1 MQVGTITMDGYGG
14 IEQVKGEATGYFH
27 PQKVNGR
34 EWFID
39 PEGNGFFPLGIS
51 HIYSSDNETTVKD
64 HYGYDQKAWV
74 HDWFEKYRELGYNC
88 APAGATSPCR
98 DKQGFVDVEHIEEYF
113 VAHRF
118 PFVAG
123 VWQFPHPAELR
134 FDQERQDI
142 FSNYHV
148 DLVERR
154 AENTCARHK
163 ENPYL
168 IGYFYGFGG
177 FVQMNRWINTIMA
190 SHPNSAGRTA
200 LGNLLVDK
208 YRGDVATFNDIYGT
222 SCTDMNA
229 IKTTEVVY
237 YDDHFNKFSERDYAK
252 ADLRKKHD
260 FEMLVRALAIQT
272 YKVGYEAIRKHD
284 DNHTI
289 LGMYVKA
296 ASFEVDTWREV
307 IRYSDVS
314 TPQHVNPIMPH
325 AELYEE
331 TGKPIFVSDQ
341 VFGNGYDSR
350 VGKRGLTA
358 AEMAESY
365 EFMIRRVVQDPRV
378 CGLSVC
384 RTLYDLV
391 SGAMRYRHGAQE
403 GIYDEHGNPRVAIIR
418 KIREINSAL
427 YDHVLN
433 PRSDDDLAQAEAL
446 LLSRIALSRQ
456 PA

>member
-1 MQVGTITMDGYGG
+1 MATMTTGNYGG
-14 IEQVKGEATGYFH
+14 IEQVRGAATGYFH
-27 PQKVNGR
+27 PQNVNGR

-64 HYGYDQKAWV
+64 HYHYDQKAWV
-74 HDWFEKYRELGYNC
+74 KDWFEKYRELGYNC

-98 DKQGFVDVEHIEEYF
+98 DKQGFVDVEYIEEYF
-113 VAHRF
+113 VEHKF
-118 PFVAG
+118 PFVTG

-142 FSNYHV
+142 FSNYYI

-154 AENTCARHK
+154 AERTCGRHK
-163 ENPYL
+163 DNPYL

-177 FVQMNRWINTIMA
+177 FIHMNRWINTIMS
-190 SHPNSAGRTA
+190 SHANSAGRTV
-200 LGNLLVDK
+200 LGDLLVAK
-208 YRGDVATFNDIYGT
+208 YGDDVGTFNDIYGT
-222 SCTDMNA
+222 SCSAMND

-237 YDDHFNKFSERDYAK
+237 YGDNFNKFAERDYAR
-252 ADLRKKHD
+252 ADPRKKDD
-260 FEMLVRALAIQT
+260 FEMLVRALALQT
-272 YKVGYEAIRKHD
+272 YKVGYKAIRNHD
-284 DNHTI
+284 DHHAI

-296 ASFEVDTWREV
+296 ASFDVDTWKQV

-314 TPQHVNPIMPH
+314 TPQHINPLVPH
-325 AELYEE
+325 RELYRE

-341 VFGNGYDSR
+341 VFGNGYDAR
-350 VGKRGLTA
+350 VGLRGLTA
-358 AEMAESY
+358 EEIAESY

-391 SGAMRYRHGAQE
+391 SGAMRYRHGALE
-403 GIYDEHGNPRVAIIR
+403 GIYDEHGNPRVPVVR
-418 KIREINSAL
+418 KIKEINSAL

-433 PRSDDDLAQAEAL
+433 PQCDAELAESETL
-446 LLSRIALSRQ
+446 FLERIALSRQ

>member
-1 MQVGTITMDGYGG
+1 
-14 IEQVKGEATGYFH
+14 
-27 PQKVNGR
+27 
-34 EWFID
+34 
-39 PEGNGFFPLGIS
+39 
-51 HIYSSDNETTVKD
+51 
-64 HYGYDQKAWV
+64 
-74 HDWFEKYRELGYNC
+74 
-88 APAGATSPCR
+88 
-98 DKQGFVDVEHIEEYF
+98 
-113 VAHRF
+113 
-118 PFVAG
+118 
-123 VWQFPHPAELR
+123 
-134 FDQERQDI
+134 
-142 FSNYHV
+142 
-148 DLVERR
+148 
-154 AENTCARHK
+154 
-163 ENPYL
+163 
-168 IGYFYGFGG
+168 
-177 FVQMNRWINTIMA
+177 
-190 SHPNSAGRTA
+190 
-200 LGNLLVDK
+200 
-208 YRGDVATFNDIYGT
+208 
-222 SCTDMNA
+222 MNA

-237 YDDHFNKFSERDYAK
+237 YDDHFNKFSERDYAR
-252 ADLRKKHD
+252 ADPRKKHD

-272 YKVGYEAIRKHD
+272 YKVGYEAIRRHD

-296 ASFEVDTWREV
+296 ASFEIDTWREV

-325 AELYEE
+325 AELYEA

-365 EFMIRRVVQDPRV
+365 EVMIRRVVQDPRV

-418 KIREINSAL
+418 KIKEINSAL

-433 PRSDDDLAQAEAL
+433 PQSDDELAEAEAL